1 MSVQHSFYLAPLR
14 GITDFIFRNS
24 FEKHFGKFNS
34 LLAPFIPTVK
44 GTSVCDS
51 HVKDILPDRND
62 CTRLVPQI
70 IGNDPEQFLVLVSK
84 MKELGYKSVNW
95 NLGCPFPQITKKK
108 RGSGLLPYPEIIDSF
123 LNQVSRSLQCAL
135 SVKVR
140 LGLNNATDLL
150 KLIPVLN
157 KYPLTEVIIHPRTG
171 SQMYS
176 GNVNVEM
183 FVECAAIC
191 SHPVVYNGD
200 ICSTDDF
207 KRLSTRMPFI
217 KRWMIGRGIVSNPF
231 LIKSI
236 IYGDN
241 VNRDRDPLFNFHQ
254 EIFDKNSKILFGPA
268 HLLGKMKEIW
278 MYLSSCFEDKDSIL
292 KQIRK
297 TTTVPGYL
305 EISNKVLKTS
315 EFAQDR

>member
-1 MSVQHSFYLAPLR
+1 MSVQQSFYLAPLR
-14 GITDFIFRNS
+14 GITDNIFRNS
-24 FEKHFGKFNS
+24 FENHFGKFS
-34 LLAPFIPTVK
+34 LLLAPFIPSVK

-70 IGNDPEQFLVLVSK
+70 IGNDPEQFLVLASK
-84 MKELGYKSVNW
+84 MKSLGYKSVNW

-108 RGSGLLPYPEIIDSF
+108 RGSGLLPFPEIIDSF
-123 LNQVSRSLQCAL
+123 LNHCLPSLQCAL

-140 LGLNNATDLL
+140 LGLNCNSELL
-150 KLIPVLN
+150 KIIPVFN

-176 GNVNVEM
+176 GTVNIEM
-183 FVECAAIC
+183 FEKCAGIC

-200 ICSTDDF
+200 ILSTNDF
-207 KRLSTRMPFI
+207 IRLSSRMPYVN
-217 KRWMIGRGIVSNPF
+217 RWMIGRGMVFNPF
-231 LIKSI
+231 LLKSLTT
-236 IYGDN
+236 GDPIEK
-241 VNRDRDPLFNFHQ
+241 DRDLLISFHQ
-254 EIFDKNSKILFGPA
+254 DIFNQSSKILFGPA

-278 MYLSSCFEDKDSIL
+278 MYLSSCFEDKDAIL
-292 KQIRK
+292 KKIRK

-305 EISNKVLKTS
+305 EITDRVLKTCV
-315 EFAQDR
+315 FAQDS

>member
-1 MSVQHSFYLAPLR
+1 MSVQNSFYLAPLR
-14 GITDFIFRNS
+14 GITDNIFRNS
-24 FEKHFGKFNS
+24 FEKYFGKFSS

-44 GTSVCDS
+44 GISVCES

-62 CTRLVPQI
+62 CARLVPQI
-70 IGNDPEQFLVLVSK
+70 IGNDPEQFLVLASK
-84 MKELGYKSVNW
+84 IKTLGYESVNW

-123 LNQVSRSLQCAL
+123 LNQVSRSLQCTL

-140 LGLNNATDLL
+140 LGLNSTSELL
-150 KLIPVLN
+150 KIIPILN
-157 KYPLTEVIIHPRTG
+157 RYPLTEIIIHPRTG

-176 GNVNVEM
+176 GKVDIEM
-183 FVECAAIC
+183 FEECAAIC

-200 ICSTDDF
+200 IFSENDF
-207 KRLSTRMPFI
+207 LRLSTRMPYI
-217 KRWMIGRGIVSNPF
+217 KRWMIGRGIVLNPF
-231 LIKSI
+231 LLKSLI
-236 IYGDN
+236 TGDQ
-241 VNRDRDPLFNFHQ
+241 VKKERDLLFNFHQ

-305 EISNKVLKTS
+305 EITNKMIKTA
-315 EFAQDR
+315 EFALNK